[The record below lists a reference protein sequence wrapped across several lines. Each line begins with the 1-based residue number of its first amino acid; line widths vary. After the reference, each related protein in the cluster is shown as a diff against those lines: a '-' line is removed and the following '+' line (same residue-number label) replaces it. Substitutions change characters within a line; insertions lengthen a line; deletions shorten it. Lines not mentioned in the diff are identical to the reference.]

1 MTVCITR
8 RFFIVRIFEM
18 RYTVCDM
25 SLLSKRS
32 NENTAT
38 KNDSATR
45 GDVLDLL
52 LSRAADETPFFAQQE
67 VVHYEGQ
74 LAIDMIETNSDLVI
88 VSTIAGA
95 DISTLSINIA
105 GDVLTIRGR
114 RDTPVAAKQHEY
126 LYKECYWGWFSR
138 TIVLPFDVKMD
149 ETGASFQQGVL
160 TITLP
165 KSNKITEVPIQVVEE

>member
-1 MTVCITR
+1 MCITR

-18 RYTVCDM
+18 RYTICDM
-25 SLLSKRS
+25 SLLSKRIT
-32 NENTAT
+32 ENTAT
-38 KNDSATR
+38 KQDAASR

-52 LSRAADETPFFAQQE
+52 LSRAADETPFFQQQE

-74 LAIDMIETNSDLVI
+74 LAIDMIETGTDLII

-114 RDTPVAAKQHEY
+114 RDTPIAAKQHEY

-138 TIVLPFDVKMD
+138 TIVLPFDVKTE
-149 ETGASFQQGVL
+149 ETGASFHQGVL
-160 TITLP
+160 TVTLP
-165 KSNKITEVPIQVVEE
+165 KSNKVTEVPIHVVEE